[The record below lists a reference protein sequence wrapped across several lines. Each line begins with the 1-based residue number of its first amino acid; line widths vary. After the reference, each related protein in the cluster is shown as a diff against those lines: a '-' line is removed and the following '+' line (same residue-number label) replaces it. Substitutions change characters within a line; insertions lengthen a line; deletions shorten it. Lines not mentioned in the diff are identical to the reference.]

1 MFASGDL
8 IVRQHDKAAYAFFL
22 QHGRVQVMLS
32 LQDRDDFVIE
42 TLTESAPMLGW
53 SVFRPPYRYT
63 SSIRC
68 ETACQVL
75 AIPRT
80 AFERVISRD
89 ATLEPLLLSC
99 AAVVV
104 AERLERT
111 QDVLVG
117 RSGAAPRPVVPA
129 TTLARQAVTARDR
142 SVLAESPFFESC
154 TASELELLAE
164 RASVV
169 MVPAG
174 ASLFH
179 RGADADLLHM
189 LVDGRVQLLLVEDDE
204 EPPTTT
210 PSSQTISEAGRVV
223 GWSALVAPF
232 RYRTGA
238 VALTRCRSVVFR
250 RADLTAL
257 MNQHPALGTALMHQL
272 LAVLGNRL
280 RETRMWAVARRYD
293 DELVAI
299 RSLIDQNAE
308 ALSVTSPLH
317 KLPLF
322 LENRITMPDAFHAME
337 LLAAHGDELERT
349 LARSC
354 LDLMAS
360 MQREGDIYGRLQ
372 AIYQHVAAASD
383 DTPPSEV
390 RRLCAE
396 EFQLLFDKLRYE
408 IRGQELLP
416 DAPGHLFIMNH
427 LTNHDE
433 NLLPNGFRLTMDTH
447 FVSSMIVF
455 PKYGAAPIRVIRRPF
470 SDEYA
475 HQMYYERLDY
485 ISVYRAHLDP
495 VDLAEGE
502 DTLARRRAFL
512 DDAEARLGRGENIVI
527 CPEGDCTSTE
537 NSPLPLRSG
546 AFRLALYIQSRSRS
560 SSRSRWLTSTSGWP
574 GRPSPPSCTSPFD
587 SPISCLRH
595 QVKLTSSHGWASSRE
610 RSPDTSPRRAT
621 SRLTWRPLSR
631 SGRPGTEGY
640 FETAPGN
647 YSRVV
652 ARQETPNKRE
662 NLDDGSDG

>member
-1 MFASGDL
+1 MAVVADLERFAFFGPLPRWALEVLADSAEQRVFAPGDL
-8 IVRQHDKAAYAFFL
+8 IVRQHDKATYAYFL
-22 QHGRVQVMLS
+22 QQGRVQVMLS
-32 LQDRDDFVIE
+32 LQDRDDLVIE
-42 TLTESAPMLGW
+42 TLTEAAPMIGW

-68 ETACQVL
+68 ETACRAL
-75 AIPRT
+75 AVPRT
-80 AFERVISRD
+80 AFDRVVSSD
-89 ATLEPLLLSC
+89 ATLEPLLLGC
-99 AAVVV
+99 AAAVV

-111 QDVLVG
+111 QDVLSG
-117 RSGAAPRPVVPA
+117 RAGDGQRPVAPSSRHA
-129 TTLARQAVTARDR
+129 WQAVTARDR
-142 SVLAESPFFESC
+142 AVLAESPFFEAC
-154 TASELELLAE
+154 TASELSLLAE
-164 RASVV
+164 RAGVV
-169 MVPAG
+169 TVPAG
-174 ASLFH
+174 TSLFH

-210 PSSQTISEAGRVV
+210 PSSQTIGEAGRVV

-232 RYRTGA
+232 RYRAGA
-238 VALTRCRSVVFR
+238 VALTACRTVAFR
-250 RADLTAL
+250 RSDLNAL
-257 MNQHPALGTALMHQL
+257 TDQLPALGATLMHQL

-322 LENRITMPDAFHAME
+322 LENRITMPDAFQAME

-360 MQREGDIYGRLQ
+360 MQREGDIYRRLQ

-390 RRLCAE
+390 RRRCAE
-396 EFQLLFDKLRYE
+396 EFQQLFDKLRYE
-408 IRGQELLP
+408 IRGQDLLP
-416 DAPGHLFIMNH
+416 EARGHLFIMNH

-455 PKYGAAPIRVIRRPF
+455 PRYGEAPIRVIRRPF

-485 ISVYRAHLDP
+485 IYVYRAHLDP
-495 VDLAEGE
+495 ADLAEGE

-512 DDAEARLGRGENIVI
+512 DDAQSRLGRGENIVI

-537 NSPLPLRSG
+537 SSPLPLRSG
-546 AFRLALYIQSRSRS
+546 AFRLALYSKPEPLIVPITVADFDKRLARTT
-560 SSRSRWLTSTSGWP
+560 LTAVVHQPFRLSEQLP
-574 GRPSPPSCTSPFD
+574 GSPGDADLFAWMD
-587 SPISCLRH
+587 
-595 QVKLTSSHGWASSRE
+595 Q
-610 RSPDTSPRRAT
+610 
-621 SRLTWRPLSR
+621 
-631 SGRPGTEGY
+631 
-640 FETAPGN
+640 F
-647 YSRVV
+647 
-652 ARQETPNKRE
+652 QETFARYVAETRDLAAHVVPAV
-662 NLDDGSDG
+662 